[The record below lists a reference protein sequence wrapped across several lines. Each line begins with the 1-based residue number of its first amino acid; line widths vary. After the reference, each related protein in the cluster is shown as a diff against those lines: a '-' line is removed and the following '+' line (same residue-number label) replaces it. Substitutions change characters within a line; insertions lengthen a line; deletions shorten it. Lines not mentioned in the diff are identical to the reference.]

1 MRNKIFYQDTKY
13 AFYYDYIFFEIYRP
27 IFFSCKD
34 QNNQLY
40 LTTLCDD
47 RKEFRWIMVK
57 TSENQLIDIMKNK
70 LTMYEVYVNTDKWW
84 IIKEKH
90 GIKKCKIYTKEQV
103 NELDFP
109 TKREYFDA
117 DKDELK
123 DYLSHIQ
130 NEKEYHM
137 KKVKRN
143 FCINCRKETD
153 IMWGK
158 AERTTNI
165 KGKPFDYLETV
176 AVCKE
181 CGQEMNPHG
190 LIDLNIK
197 ELEEQY
203 QKTYR
208 NK

>member
-1 MRNKIFYQDTKY
+1 
-13 AFYYDYIFFEIYRP
+13 
-27 IFFSCKD
+27 
-34 QNNQLY
+34 
-40 LTTLCDD
+40 
-47 RKEFRWIMVK
+47 MV
-57 TSENQLIDIMKNK
+57 
-70 LTMYEVYVNTDKWW
+70 
-84 IIKEKH
+84 
-90 GIKKCKIYTKEQV
+90 IKKCKIYTKEQV

-109 TKREYFDA
+109 TKRGYFDA

-165 KGKPFDYLETV
+165 KE
-176 AVCKE
+176 
-181 CGQEMNPHG
+181 NH
-190 LIDLNIK
+190 LIIWKQLQFVRMWTGN
-197 ELEEQY
+197 ESS
-203 QKTYR
+203 
-208 NK
+208 

>member
-109 TKREYFDA
+109 TKRGYFDA
-117 DKDELK
+117 DKD
-123 DYLSHIQ
+123 
-130 NEKEYHM
+130 
-137 KKVKRN
+137 
-143 FCINCRKETD
+143 
-153 IMWGK
+153 
-158 AERTTNI
+158 
-165 KGKPFDYLETV
+165 
-176 AVCKE
+176 
-181 CGQEMNPHG
+181 
-190 LIDLNIK
+190 
-197 ELEEQY
+197 
-203 QKTYR
+203 
-208 NK
+208 